1 MPEFDITIDSMMA
14 EFISDFDTAEEFSD
28 SIFTCVDNFIDDL
41 AIKTMDNENS
51 IFESDR
57 DDADAPFSYIID
69 KVLEKV
75 ETIESISN
83 DEYASAIA
91 NSNLGKS
98 NSSDPDYCEGID
110 FIEITPEDF
119 QLYIPRINQEEIDDD
134 KRVDY
139 INHSY
144 DSIYNA

>member
-1 MPEFDITIDSMMA
+1 MPEFDVTIDSMMA
-14 EFISDFDTAEEFSD
+14 EFVSDFDTAEELPD

-41 AIKTMDNENS
+41 VIKTMDNENS

-57 DDADAPFSYIID
+57 DDSDTPFSYIID
-69 KVLEKV
+69 KVIENV
-75 ETIESISN
+75 DTIESIGN

-91 NSNLGKS
+91 NSNLCKS

-110 FIEITPEDF
+110 FEITPEDF
-119 QLYIPRINQEEIDDD
+119 QLYIPRINQDEIEDD

-139 INHSY
+139 INNSY